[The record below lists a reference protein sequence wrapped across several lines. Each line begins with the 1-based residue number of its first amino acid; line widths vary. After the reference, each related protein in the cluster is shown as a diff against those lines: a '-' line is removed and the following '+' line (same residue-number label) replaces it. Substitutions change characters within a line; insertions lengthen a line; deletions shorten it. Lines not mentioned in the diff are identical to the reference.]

1 MSVTDQSLSP
11 EQIRASRNSKLVFT
25 EWQIADKAFYGLLGV
40 VGLFILTAAIAFFY
54 VEHHGHFV
62 TGMNNQVVW
71 GMPHVFAIFLIVAAS
86 GAANIGSLGTVFNK
100 QEYRPLGRLSLV
112 MAMALLLGGLAVLV
126 LDLGHADRLIIA
138 MTYYNFK
145 SIFAWNIML
154 YNGFL
159 VIMAIYLWSMMDRG
173 RWAKKLYKPVGY
185 VGFIWR
191 FILTTGTGSIFGF
204 LVARQY
210 YDAAILAPLFIAASY
225 VFGTACF
232 ILGLVFFYK
241 FSKRALSQSIQ
252 NRLRYTL
259 ALFIA
264 LVLFFE
270 LVRHLTNLYATEHH
284 GVETYILSGG
294 DKITWLFWVGQILLG
309 SLLPL
314 LLIWLPALQND
325 QRAFLGAAALAIFGG
340 LCQLYVIIIGG
351 QLYPVVLFP
360 NASTESNFADGSI
373 ATYSASMPELA
384 LGVGGVALSIFVILI
399 AAKVL
404 RLLPE
409 KLANE

>member
-1 MSVTDQSLSP
+1 MTTEAIQLTS
-11 EQIRASRNSKLVFT
+11 EQIKTSRNSKMVFT
-25 EWQIADKAFYGLLGV
+25 EWQVSDKVFYGLLAII
-40 VGLFILTAAIAFFY
+40 GLFILAAAISFFY
-54 VEHHGHFV
+54 VEHHGHYV

-100 QEYRPLGRLSLV
+100 KEYQPLGRLSLV

-145 SIFAWNIML
+145 SIFAWNIIL

-159 VIMAIYLWSMMDRG
+159 VIMAVYLWSMIDRQKL
-173 RWAKKLYKPVGY
+173 AKKFYKPLGY
-185 VGFIWR
+185 IGFMWR

-232 ILGLVFFYK
+232 ILGLVFFYR
-241 FSKRALSQSIQ
+241 FSQRDLGQDIQ

-259 ALFIA
+259 AIFIV

-270 LVRHLTNLYATEHH
+270 MVRHLTNLYATEHH
-284 GVETYILSGG
+284 GVEAYILSGG
-294 DKITWLFWVGQILLG
+294 DKITWLFWLGQILLG

-314 LLIWLPALQND
+314 LLIWLPSLRNNQKAL
-325 QRAFLGAAALAIFGG
+325 LSAAGLAIFGG
-340 LCQLYVIIIGG
+340 LNQLYVIIVGG
-351 QLYPVVLFP
+351 QLYPLALFH
-360 NASTESNFADGSI
+360 NASVESSFADGGV
-373 ATYSASMPELA
+373 ATYSASLPEMA
-384 LGVGGVALSIFVILI
+384 LGVGGVALSALVIVI
-399 AAKVL
+399 AVKVL

-409 KLANE
+409 RLQDE

>member
-1 MSVTDQSLSP
+1 
-11 EQIRASRNSKLVFT
+11 
-25 EWQIADKAFYGLLGV
+25 
-40 VGLFILTAAIAFFY
+40 
-54 VEHHGHFV
+54 
-62 TGMNNQVVW
+62 MNNQVVW

-100 QEYRPLGRLSLV
+100 KIYQPLGRLSLIV
-112 MAMALLLGGLAVLV
+112 AVSLLLGGLAVLV

-145 SIFAWNIML
+145 SIFAWNILL

-159 VIMAIYLWSMMDRG
+159 VIMGIYLWSMMDR
-173 RWAKKLYKPVGY
+173 RKMAKAAYKPAGY
-185 VGFIWR
+185 VGFVWR

-225 VFGTACF
+225 VFGTAVF
-232 ILGLVFFYK
+232 TLVLIALYKLTNRELGNE
-241 FSKRALSQSIQ
+241 IQ

-259 ALFIA
+259 AIFIA

-270 LVRHLTNLYATEHH
+270 IVRHVSNLYATEHH
-284 GVETYILSGG
+284 GVEAYILTGG
-294 DKITWLFWVGQILLG
+294 DKITWLFWLGQVILG

-314 LLIWLPALQND
+314 LLIWLPSLKNNQLAL
-325 QRAFLGAAALAIFGG
+325 LSAAGLAIFGG
-340 LCQLYVIIIGG
+340 ISQLYVIIVGG
-351 QLYPVVLFP
+351 QLYPLVLFP
-360 NASTESNFADGSI
+360 NAEVESSYYDGSS
-373 ATYSASMPELA
+373 TSYSASLPEFA
-384 LGVGGVALSIFVILI
+384 LGLGGVALSLALVVV
-399 AAKVL
+399 AVKAL

-409 KLANE
+409 TLADAAVADE

>member
-1 MSVTDQSLSP
+1 MTNNTNPLTP
-11 EQIRASRNSKLVFT
+11 EQIKASRNCKLVFT
-25 EWQIADKAFYGLLGV
+25 EWQVTDKTFYSALAVLGFFIIA
-40 VGLFILTAAIAFFY
+40 AAVSFFY
-54 VEHHGHFV
+54 VEHHGHYV

-71 GMPHVFAIFLIVAAS
+71 GLPHVFAIFLIVAAS

-100 QEYRPLGRLSLV
+100 KAYRPLGRLSLV
-112 MAMALLLGGLAVLV
+112 IAMALLLGGLAVLV

-138 MTYYNFK
+138 MTSYNFK
-145 SIFAWNIML
+145 SIFAWNIIL

-159 VIMAIYLWSMMDRG
+159 VIMAVYLWSMMDRKKV
-173 RWAKKLYKPVGY
+173 AKQVYKPAGY

-225 VFGTACF
+225 VFGTAVF
-232 ILGLVFFYK
+232 TLGLVFFYK
-241 FSKRALSQSIQ
+241 LSNQVLSQNIQ

-259 ALFIA
+259 AIFIA

-270 LVRHLTNLYATEHH
+270 LIRHLTNLYATEHH
-284 GVETYILSGG
+284 AVEAYILTGG
-294 DKITWLFWVGQILLG
+294 GKITWLFWLGQIALG
-309 SLLPL
+309 SVLPL
-314 LLIWLPALQND
+314 VLIWLPSLHNNQQAL
-325 QRAFLGAAALAIFGG
+325 LSAAALAVLGG
-340 LCQLYVIIIGG
+340 FCQLYVIIVGG

-360 NASTESNFADGSI
+360 NATVASTFADGEI
-373 ATYSASMPELA
+373 ANYSASMPEII
-384 LGVGGVALSIFVILI
+384 LGLGGVALSMCLI
-399 AAKVL
+399 VVATKVL

-409 KLANE
+409 KLIDD

>member
-1 MSVTDQSLSP
+1 MSVTDKALSP
-11 EQIRASRNSKLVFT
+11 EQIKASRNSKPVFT
-25 EWQIADKAFYGLLGV
+25 EWQIADKTFYALLAVAGV
-40 VGLFILTAAIAFFY
+40 FILAAAIAFFY
-54 VEHHGHFV
+54 VEHHGHYV

-86 GAANIGSLGTVFNK
+86 GAANIGSLGTVFDK
-100 QEYRPLGRLSLV
+100 QEYRPFGRLSV
-112 MAMALLLGGLAVLV
+112 VAAMALLLGGLAVLV

-145 SIFAWNIML
+145 SIFAWNIIL

-159 VIMAIYLWSMMDRG
+159 VIMAIYLWSMMDRSI
-173 RWAKKLYKPVGY
+173 RAKKLYKPAGY
-185 VGFIWR
+185 LGFIWR

-232 ILGLVFFYK
+232 ILALVFFYK
-241 FSKRALSQSIQ
+241 FSKRELGQSIQ

-259 ALFIA
+259 AIFIA

-270 LVRHLTNLYATEHH
+270 LIRHLTNLYATEHH
-284 GVETYILSGG
+284 GVEAYILSGG
-294 DKITWLFWVGQILLG
+294 NKITWLFWVGQILLG

-314 LLIWLPALQND
+314 LLIWLPGLRNNQKAL
-325 QRAFLGAAALAIFGG
+325 LSAAALAIFGG
-340 LCQLYVIIIGG
+340 LSQLYVIIIGG
-351 QLYPVVLFP
+351 QLYPLVLFP
-360 NASTESNFADGSI
+360 NASVESSFADGSI
-373 ATYSASMPELA
+373 ATYSASLPEIA
-384 LGVGGVALSIFVILI
+384 LGVGGVALSIFIILI
-399 AAKVL
+399 AARVL